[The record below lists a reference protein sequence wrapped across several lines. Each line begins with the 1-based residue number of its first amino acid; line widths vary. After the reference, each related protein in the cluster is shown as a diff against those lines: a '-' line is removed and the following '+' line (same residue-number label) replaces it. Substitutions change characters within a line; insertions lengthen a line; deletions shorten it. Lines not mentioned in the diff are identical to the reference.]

1 MENVRNRSVW
11 MSKLRTVV
19 IASFAV
25 TAGAAGRVMADP
37 TVPAPSTADDA
48 GIARWVVA
56 VNRTEEQVSAAVKG
70 KLVSAAVWQLADRIG
85 ADHADLEQKFQGL
98 AGSGSAS
105 GSDTAVDERTDG
117 ADLSRLSGAELE
129 KAYIDQ
135 EVRFHEAVLAT
146 LDRDLIP
153 SASSEALR
161 DRLTDLTTELK
172 AELQHARN
180 IQHVEWIRKTAEQER
195 ADISK
200 EISNDGP

>member
-1 MENVRNRSVW
+1 MRVVRALLV
-11 MSKLRTVV
+11 LLVAGTVLG
-19 IASFAV
+19 IGP
-25 TAGAAGRVMADP
+25 AGA
-37 TVPAPSTADDA
+37 
-48 GIARWVVA
+48 
-56 VNRTEEQVSAAVKG
+56 QSASG
-70 KLVSAAVWQLADRIG
+70 TLG
-85 ADHADLEQKFQGL
+85 GFH
-98 AGSGSAS
+98 GSGSAS